1 MIHEAWFTFKGID
14 SREMGVIVTAMPET
28 VRAERRIESI
38 TVAGRNGSLHKDEGV
53 YESYDRTIECA
64 LIKRAK
70 LDEIAA
76 WLVGSGEMI
85 FSTEPDKVYRVTIA
99 NKISIT
105 QMMRVFQKF
114 QIVLDT
120 QPFKYS
126 INAISDT
133 LDLTAPTVIRNSG
146 TVYSEPLI
154 AVYGS
159 GDITLTINGTDFPLY
174 GVNES
179 ITIDS
184 EMMEVFKG
192 NANQNSK
199 YGGVEFPRF
208 EVGQNEI
215 SWTGNVSKIKIQPR
229 WRWL

>member
-38 TVAGRNGSLHKDEGV
+38 TVAGRNGSLHTDEGV
-53 YESYDRTIECA
+53 YESYDRTMECA
-64 LIKRAK
+64 LIKRAR

-76 WLVGSGEMI
+76 WLVGSGEMT

-114 QIVLDT
+114 QIILDT

-126 INAISDT
+126 VNAAGDA
-133 LDLTAPTVIRNSG
+133 LELTAPTTIRNSG

-154 AVYGS
+154 TVYGS
-159 GDITLTINGTDFPLY
+159 GDITLTVNGADFPLY
-174 GVNES
+174 GVQES

-192 NANQNSK
+192 DTNQNGK
-199 YGGVEFPRF
+199 YGGAEFPRF
-208 EVGQNEI
+208 EVGKNEI
-215 SWTGNVSKIKIQPR
+215 RWTGNVSKIKIQPR

>member
-53 YESYDRTIECA
+53 YESYDRTMECA
-64 LIKRAK
+64 LIKRAR

-76 WLVGSGEMI
+76 WLVGSGEMT

-114 QIVLDT
+114 QIILDT

-126 INAISDT
+126 VNAAGDA
-133 LDLTAPTVIRNSG
+133 LELTAPTTIRNSG

-154 AVYGS
+154 TVYGS
-159 GDITLTINGTDFPLY
+159 GDITLTVNGADFPLY
-174 GVNES
+174 GVQES

-192 NANQNSK
+192 DTNQNGK
-199 YGGVEFPRF
+199 YGGAEFPRF
-208 EVGQNEI
+208 GVGKNEI
-215 SWTGNVSKIKIQPR
+215 RWTGNVSKIKIQPR